1 MPPLIMESIMVHPQS
16 RRWLALARAAMVP
29 PVLAAVSALVLA
41 LWLLVLVSAA
51 LALLFLSLIRV
62 LRQAVRVFSF

>member
-1 MPPLIMESIMVHPQS
+1 
-16 RRWLALARAAMVP
+16 MVP